1 MTSFLNEIP
10 KIAIGTAQY
19 GMKYGVANKI
29 GKIQDQEM
37 RNILDFAIKNGINT
51 IDTAMGYGDCEPK
64 LGKLGVKN
72 FNLITKITN
81 LSDFGKNTEDFAL
94 KSLRSSIENLKVD
107 NVNSLL
113 LHNPND
119 LISKNK
125 EMVYNSIQTCK
136 KEGLCRKIGVSCYDV
151 EQVSN
156 IIQNFD
162 IDIIQFPLNIFN
174 TKLIDSGLIKILKKK
189 NIEIHVRS
197 IFLQGLL
204 LMEKTEINSYFYR
217 WEEIFNF
224 WEEWLRVTN
233 ISKLQACL
241 LFVFGI
247 KEVDK
252 IILGIDSLLHLQQIL
267 DILKNN
273 HAEINPFALSSMDED
288 LINPSKWNLK
298 QD

>member
-1 MTSFLNEIP
+1 MTSFIKEIP

-51 IDTAMGYGDCEPK
+51 IDTAMGYGDCESK
-64 LGKLGVKN
+64 LGELGVKN

-125 EMVYNSIQTCK
+125 EIIYNSIQRCK
-136 KEGLCRKIGVSCYDV
+136 KEGLCRKVGISCYDV

-197 IFLQGLL
+197 VFLQGLL

-217 WEEIFNF
+217 WEEIFNV
-224 WEEWLRVTN
+224 WEEWLRITN

-273 HAEINPFALSSMDED
+273 HAEINPFALSSIDED